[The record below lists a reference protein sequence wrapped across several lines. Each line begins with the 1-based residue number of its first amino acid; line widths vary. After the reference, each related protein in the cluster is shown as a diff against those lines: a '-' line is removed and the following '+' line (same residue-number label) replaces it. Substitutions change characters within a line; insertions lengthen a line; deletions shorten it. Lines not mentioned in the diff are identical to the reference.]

1 MFAVPKQFSQGK
13 DEKMKKGFAILLL
26 FLVLLPVSARAG
38 EELNSIKE
46 KDATSKLYKRAIEF
60 FTQKFPEVFRKRLDN
75 SHKYI
80 DLVID
85 IFQEKKVPLELAYL
99 PLIES
104 EFSPFSVGPGN
115 AAGLWQFMRG
125 TAKKY
130 GLRVDRYVDERRD
143 PVKSTYA
150 AADYLRE
157 LYSKFGAWDIA
168 LAAYNAGEGK
178 INSLFNRSGARLPL
192 GINRYLASF
201 MAASTVASNPE
212 EFGFDPHTRAEETGS
227 YREITTNRITKLKLI
242 AEKFDT
248 TVEAIKGLN
257 PALLGN
263 VTPPYPYTL
272 KLPDD

>member
-1 MFAVPKQFSQGK
+1 
-13 DEKMKKGFAILLL
+13 MKKGFAILLL
-26 FLVLLPVSARAG
+26 FLVLLPVSVRAG
-38 EELNSIKE
+38 QELNSIKE
-46 KDATSKLYKRAIEF
+46 KDATNKLYERAMEF
-60 FTQKFPEVFRKRLDN
+60 FTKKFPEVFRKRLDN
-75 SHKYI
+75 SNKYI

-104 EFSPFSVGPGN
+104 EFSPFSVGPGD

-130 GLRVDRYVDERRD
+130 GLRVDKYIDERRD

-150 AADYLRE
+150 AASYLRQ
-157 LYSKFGAWDIA
+157 LYSRFGAWDIA

-178 INSLFNRSGARLPL
+178 INRLLNRSGSGRLPQCS
-192 GINRYLASF
+192 NRYLASF

-212 EFGFDPHTRAEETGS
+212 EFGFDPHTRKADTNA
-227 YREITTNRITKLKLI
+227 YREITTDRITSLESI

-248 TVEAIKGLN
+248 TVEAIKNLN

-263 VTPPYPYTL
+263 ITPPYPYTL
-272 KLPDD
+272 RLPGD